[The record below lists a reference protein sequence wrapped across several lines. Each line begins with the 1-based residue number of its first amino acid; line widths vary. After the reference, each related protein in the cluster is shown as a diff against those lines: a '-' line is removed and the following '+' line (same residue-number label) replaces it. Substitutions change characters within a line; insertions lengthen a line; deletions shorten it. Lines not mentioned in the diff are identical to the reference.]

1 MHLYHHQITDKI
13 SDRVG
18 NPMVRQLVQRWHD
31 HKPVGNT
38 LPPVTAFAAGDL
50 DWCWDN
56 VMLLQQMPDDDLR
69 YIHYGDAIA
78 DAAGFN
84 LKGKCVSNFRSPVG
98 KFFREKY
105 SLCLANRSPL
115 YTIHRADLA
124 PTVQSWE
131 RLMLALVD
139 DQEQLHILAFNQPL
153 EFRFDLLDSI
163 LRASMDGIIHLRA
176 ERDAAY
182 HIVDFV
188 ITVLNPAAERIAA
201 LPEEK
206 LIDHRLS
213 ELPANNLLHAVEP
226 ACRQV
231 LDVGLS
237 AAVELTDPRPGRY
250 AVFTVN
256 AVRTGDGVTVTLT
269 NISSHKRQKQELRQ
283 ALTALEVQMGERKN
297 LQDELTRMA
306 TTDPLT
312 GALNRR
318 ELMQRSKQEVAAARR
333 YGRSLSLLIADIDF
347 FKKLNDTYGHGVG
360 DIAIRMVAD
369 ICQQALRET
378 DLVARIGGEE
388 YVILM
393 PEASGERAAETA
405 DRLRKTI
412 AAATIPADGSSF
424 SITASFGVT
433 EWSPEDDSIETTL
446 ARADSAL
453 YDAKQA
459 GRNRVEL
466 HMPDTQLTAVVDEAG
481 VSADRQPSGGLQST
495 IRH

>member
-1 MHLYHHQITDKI
+1 MTHRATVDFLLY
-13 SDRVG
+13 
-18 NPMVRQLVQRWHD
+18 
-31 HKPVGNT
+31 
-38 LPPVTAFAAGDL
+38 
-50 DWCWDN
+50 DWLN
-56 VMLLQQMPDDDLR
+56 
-69 YIHYGDAIA
+69 A
-78 DAAGFN
+78 
-84 LKGKCVSNFRSPVG
+84 
-98 KFFREKY
+98 E
-105 SLCLANRSPL
+105 SLCRRERHTEHNRE
-115 YTIHRADLA
+115 TFTA
-124 PTVQSWE
+124 V
-131 RLMLALVD
+131 
-139 DQEQLHILAFNQPL
+139 
-153 EFRFDLLDSI
+153 LD
-163 LRASMDGIIHLRA
+163 
-176 ERDAAY
+176 
-182 HIVDFV
+182 
-188 ITVLNPAAERIAA
+188 
-201 LPEEK
+201 
-206 LIDHRLS
+206 LS
-213 ELPANNLLHAVEP
+213 EKIALEQFAPIN
-226 ACRQV
+226 R
-231 LDVGLS
+231 
-237 AAVELTDPRPGRY
+237 LTDVHEPE
-250 AVFTVN
+250 F
-256 AVRTGDGVTVTLT
+256 DGVTVTLT